1 MEIAH
6 HCIVRLK
13 KRLRGNNNK
22 GRLSLTIK
30 FVNPRNSILHHKT
43 LVHLANQIDF
53 QVKNAF
59 FEDKLNPDG
68 SSYGSPGK

>member
-1 MEIAH
+1 MPAKYH
-6 HCIVRLK
+6 DQV
-13 KRLRGNNNK
+13 
-22 GRLSLTIK
+22 
-30 FVNPRNSILHHKT
+30 VNPRSRILNHKI

-59 FEDKLNPDG
+59 FEDKLNPVC